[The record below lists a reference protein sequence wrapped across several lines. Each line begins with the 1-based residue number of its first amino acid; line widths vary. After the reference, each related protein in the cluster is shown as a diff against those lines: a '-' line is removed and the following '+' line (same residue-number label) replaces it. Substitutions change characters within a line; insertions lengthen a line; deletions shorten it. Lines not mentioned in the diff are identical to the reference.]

1 MGPVEG
7 VLMWLVGAAVLV
19 GAGYLL
25 GRIWPASRH
34 RTLGQHASAQ
44 DRPRNIP
51 RQAGP
56 ASHAASATR
65 SRRPPARRAMDERL
79 QREIEHVQALRRA
92 RENAEP
98 WLPPAV
104 DAVGS
109 AADRVWFADTAVE
122 PHTPG
127 PVR

>member
-25 GRIWPASRH
+25 GRIWPAPRH
-34 RTLGQHASAQ
+34 QALGRRAAARE
-44 DRPRNIP
+44 RPRNNP
-51 RQAGP
+51 LLAGP
-56 ASHAASATR
+56 TGRAASATR
-65 SRRPPARRAMDERL
+65 GSRPPAQRTMDERL